1 MDFLHAFPVAIID
14 EDFEAKSAAGRGM
27 RQLAQAI
34 EKEGFRVVSGLSYD
48 DAQRLAEVFN
58 VESCWLV
65 SVDGAEAG
73 PKQWQRLEAM
83 LAAKRAR
90 NDRLP
95 IFLFGDERTAEVV
108 PAAVLKHANA
118 FMRLFE
124 DSPEFLARAIARSAQ
139 LYLER
144 LAPPMFKALMD
155 YTLQASYSWHTPG
168 HGGGIGFRKSP
179 VGQLFYSFFGENTLR
194 SDVSV
199 SVGALG
205 SLLDH
210 TGPIAEGERNAARIF
225 GSDNTLFVVGGTSTA
240 NKIVWHGMVGK
251 GDLVL
256 CDRNC
261 HKSILHSLI
270 MTGATPIYLVPS
282 RNGLGIIGPISKDQ
296 FTPASIRKKIA
307 ASPFAKQT
315 AMGKAGKV
323 RLMVITNSTYDG
335 LCYNVDAIKE
345 SLGESVEVLHFDEAW
360 YAYANFHDFYDGFH
374 GISSANPERSPHAIT
389 FATHST
395 HKLLCALSQASMIHI
410 QNAEKRALD
419 MTRFN
424 DSFMMHTS
432 TSPQYGI
439 IASCD
444 VAAAMMEQPGGRALV
459 QEMIDEAL
467 SFRRAMKAV
476 KGQLKGGWWF
486 DVWQPDAM
494 AKAPVAERAAW
505 VLKPKDKW
513 HGFEGLA
520 ADHVLVDPI
529 KVTILTPGMAANG
542 AMQKSGIPAAV
553 VVKFLSGRRIEIEKT
568 GLYSFLVLF
577 SMGTTKGKWST
588 LVTELLNFKDLY
600 DANAPIKRAM
610 PLLYAAHPEHYG
622 TMGLK
627 DLCDGIHKVYHD
639 DKVGQA
645 QKDMYTTLP
654 EMAQRPADAYDSLVH
669 GRVESVEI
677 DKLMNRILAVMV
689 VPYPPGI
696 PVIMPGERLTK
707 STQSIQD
714 YLLYAREFDTRF
726 PGFET
731 DIHGLRFEPIEGGG
745 RRYLVD
751 CVAEKKARR

>member
-1 MDFLHAFPVAIID
+1 MEFSQAFPVVIID
-14 EDFEAKSAAGRGM
+14 EDYEGQQAAGRGM
-27 RQLAQAI
+27 RQLAAAI
-34 EKEGFRVVSGLSYD
+34 EGQGFRVVSGISYA
-48 DAQRLAEVFN
+48 DARRLATVFN
-58 VESCWLV
+58 TESCWLV
-65 SVDGAEAG
+65 SVDGAEAKDG
-73 PKQWQRLEAM
+73 QWKLLEEV

-95 IFLFGDERTAEVV
+95 IFLFGDERTAEMV
-108 PAAVLKHANA
+108 PASVLKHANA

-124 DSPEFLARAIARSAQ
+124 DSPEFLARTIARSAE

-155 YTLQASYSWHTPG
+155 YTLHASYSWHTPG
-168 HGGGIGFRKSP
+168 HGGGVGFRKSP
-179 VGQLFYSFFGENTLR
+179 VGQMFYSFFGENTLR

-210 TGPIAEGERNAARIF
+210 TGPIAAGERNAARIF
-225 GSDNTLFVVGGTSTA
+225 GSDETLFVVGGTSTA
-240 NKIVWHGMVGK
+240 NKIIWHGMVGR

-261 HKSILHSLI
+261 HKSILHSLV

-282 RNGLGIIGPISKDQ
+282 RNNLGIIGPISREQ

-307 ASPFAKQT
+307 ANPFARET
-315 AMGKAGKV
+315 SGKV
-323 RLMVITNSTYDG
+323 KLMVITNSTYDG

-345 SLGESVEVLHFDEAW
+345 SLGDAVEVLHFDEAW
-360 YAYANFHDFYDGFH
+360 YAYANFHEFYDGFH
-374 GISSANPERSPHAIT
+374 GISSEHPARAPHAIT

-395 HKLLCALSQASMIHI
+395 HKLLCALSQASMIHVLNG
-410 QNAEKRALD
+410 QKKQLD

-424 DSFMMHTS
+424 EAFMMHTS

-444 VAAAMMEQPGGRALV
+444 VAAAMMEQPAGRALV

-467 SFRRAMKAV
+467 SFRRAMTAV
-476 KGQLKGGWWF
+476 KSEIKSAWWF
-486 DVWQPDAM
+486 DIWQPDAI
-494 AKAPVAERAAW
+494 AKSPTARKEDW
-505 VLKPKDKW
+505 MLKPGARW
-513 HGFEGLA
+513 HGFEDLA
-520 ADHVLVDPI
+520 ENHALVDPI
-529 KVTILTPGMAANG
+529 KVTILSPGLASDGTMHEH
-542 AMQKSGIPAAV
+542 GIPAAV
-553 VVKFLSGRRIEIEKT
+553 VVKFLSSRRIEIEKT

-577 SMGTTKGKWST
+577 SMGVTKGKWST

-600 DANAPIKRAM
+600 DANAPLTRAL
-610 PLLYAAHPEHYG
+610 PALAEAHPEAYG
-622 TMGLK
+622 SMGLK
-627 DLCDGIHKVYHD
+627 DLCEQVHQVYRED
-639 DKVGQA
+639 NLPKA

-654 EMAQRPADAYDSLVH
+654 EMALRPADAYDRFVH
-669 GRVESVEI
+669 GQVESVPI
-677 DKLMNRILAVMV
+677 DELMGRILAVML

-696 PVIMPGERLTK
+696 PVIMPGERLTAATK
-707 STQSIQD
+707 SIQD
-714 YLLYAREFDTRF
+714 YLLYAREFDTKF

-731 DIHGLRFEPIEGGG
+731 DIHGLRFEPAAGG

-751 CVAEKKARR
+751 CLTESAR

>member
-1 MDFLHAFPVAIID
+1 MEFVQAFPIAIID
-14 EDFEAKSAAGRGM
+14 EDYEGKQAAGRGM
-27 RQLAQAI
+27 RQLAAAI
-34 EKEGFRVVSGLSYD
+34 EKEGFRVVAGLSYD
-48 DAQRLAEVFN
+48 DARRLVNVFN
-58 VESCWLV
+58 TESCWLV
-65 SVDGAEAG
+65 SVDGAEAK
-73 PKQWQRLEAM
+73 PKQWERLEAM

-95 IFLFGDERTAEVV
+95 IYLFGDERTAEVV
-108 PAAVLKHANA
+108 PAGVLKHANA

-124 DSPEFLARAIARSAQ
+124 DSPEFIARSISRSAQ
-139 LYLER
+139 LYLDR

-194 SDVSV
+194 SDISV

-225 GSDNTLFVVGGTSTA
+225 GPDHTLFVVGGTSTA
-240 NKIVWHGMVGK
+240 NKIIWHGTVAK

-270 MTGATPIYLVPS
+270 MTGATPIYLIPS

-296 FTPASIRKKIA
+296 FTPESIQRKIK

-315 AMGKAGKV
+315 SGKV
-323 RLMVITNSTYDG
+323 RLMVMTNSTYDG
-335 LCYNVDAIKE
+335 LCYNVDGIRKQ
-345 SLGESVEVLHFDEAW
+345 LGNAVDVHHFDEAW
-360 YAYANFHDFYDGFH
+360 YAHANFHEFYDGYH
-374 GISSANPERSPHAIT
+374 AISSMHPARSPHAIT

-395 HKLLCALSQASMIHI
+395 HKLLAALSQASMIHV
-410 QNAEKRALD
+410 QHSEKQRLD
-419 MTRFN
+419 MAHFN
-424 DSFMMHTS
+424 DAFMMHTS

-459 QEMIDEAL
+459 QETIDEAL
-467 SFRRAMKAV
+467 SFRRAMTAAK
-476 KGQLKGGWWF
+476 KQLNGSWWF
-486 DVWQPDAM
+486 DVWQPEAM
-494 AKAPVAERAAW
+494 AKQPVGETARW
-505 VLKPKDKW
+505 VLKPGDKW

-520 ADHVLVDPI
+520 ENHVLVDPI
-529 KVTILTPGMAANG
+529 KVTILTPGLSADG
-542 AMQKSGIPAAV
+542 SMQKLGIPATV
-553 VVKFLSGRRIEIEKT
+553 VVRFLSSRRIEIEKT

-577 SMGTTKGKWST
+577 SMGITKGKWST

-600 DANAPIKRAM
+600 DSNAPIRNVLPA
-610 PLLYAAHPEHYG
+610 LVEAHPEPYAK
-622 TMGLK
+622 MGLK
-627 DLCDGIHKVYHD
+627 DLCERIHEVYRAD
-639 DKVGQA
+639 NLPKA

-654 EMAQRPADAYDSLVH
+654 EMAMRPADAYDKLVH
-669 GRVESVEI
+669 GQVESVEI
-677 DKLMNRILAVMV
+677 DHLAERIMAVML

-696 PVIMPGERLTK
+696 PVIMPGERITRATK
-707 STQSIQD
+707 SIQD
-714 YLLYAREFDTRF
+714 YLLYAREFDQKF

-731 DIHGLRFEPIEGGG
+731 EIHGLRFEPATGG

-751 CVAEKKARR
+751 CVTEGADS